1 MTNNTQMTNIN
12 ELFMQFLNEHG
23 SEDMVQEWQKPKY
36 QEKLME
42 LLPKK
47 TKMSGKKDPNKPKRG
62 KSAYLF
68 FCADHRASVKE
79 ELDDEAKATE
89 VTAELGKQWN
99 ELKESTKAADKKKIA
114 KYEAQAKQDKER
126 YLAEM
131 EGYEPP
137 SDDELEEAAAAKKRK
152 SSGNKD
158 PNKPKRG
165 KSAYIFFCADH
176 RATVKEDLGDAN
188 AKEVTVELGRLWNE
202 LKESKKTT
210 DKKKLAKYEEQA
222 KQDKERYLKEL
233 EEYEPDQVTADEL
246 SPPTKKNKTT
256 EKKAHK
262 LHDFINTAKL
272 VKGATVRYKPTGGLA
287 SILAVHPE
295 DQPAYYTID
304 LGGGQERQTTA
315 ERLEVA
321 VAKPA
326 PKTKTTEKKATEKK
340 ATEKKTTEKKT
351 TEKKTTEKKLS
362 GYHVFCKKHRE
373 QVKEENPELKGVEVT
388 KILAGMWKALP
399 EDKQSE
405 WKVMAA
411 DN

>member
-47 TKMSGKKDPNKPKRG
+47 TKVSGKKDPNKPKRG

-68 FCADHRASVKE
+68 FCGDHRASVKE
-79 ELDDEAKATE
+79 ELGDEAKATE

-99 ELKESTKAADKKKIA
+99 ELKESTKAADKKKIV

-126 YLAEM
+126 YLTEM

-137 SDDELEEAAAAKKRK
+137 SDEELEEAAAAKKRK
-152 SSGNKD
+152 SSGKKD

-165 KSAYIFFCADH
+165 KSSYIFFCADY
-176 RATVKEDLGDAN
+176 RAKVKEDLGDAN
-188 AKEVTVELGRLWNE
+188 AKEVTAELGRLWNE

-233 EEYEPDQVTADEL
+233 ETYEPDQVPADEL
-246 SPPTKKNKTT
+246 SPPTKKNKT
-256 EKKAHK
+256 
-262 LHDFINTAKL
+262 
-272 VKGATVRYKPTGGLA
+272 
-287 SILAVHPE
+287 
-295 DQPAYYTID
+295 
-304 LGGGQERQTTA
+304 
-315 ERLEVA
+315 
-321 VAKPA
+321 
-326 PKTKTTEKKATEKK
+326 
-340 ATEKKTTEKKT
+340 TEKKTTEKKT

-373 QVKEENPELKGVEVT
+373 QVKEEHPELKAAEVT

-405 WKVMAA
+405 WKTMAA